1 MSSSGSRGGPSGRY
15 KNDFKPKRKMFYPK
29 RANGSGG
36 GLPGSS
42 SLSHSRT
49 DDIPNSSG
57 STNNNNSNNNSNR
70 SRYLTSPSGP
80 GKNYW
85 NKSYGTYYPSY
96 SNYNRYSNRPPM
108 ESRTSSSNYSSSYS
122 SPNYSRPASNDINS
136 NASGS
141 GFNSAP
147 NSGGNPSISD
157 SKKSFGRSFNNRS
170 SLSNS
175 IPKNRKSN
183 SLMNSGGKKSD
194 TYYPSS
200 KGYGFKSHIDHY
212 SSDSNYNRK
221 SDDDGSNSRRNTAS
235 PDESYDHNSRFDDY
249 RKYNDNDNYNYNYN
263 YNYNDETSHSNRD
276 QDHDIDHDNKPND
289 PDHGSNDRNKFNFN
303 DVNDHNINESD
314 HDEFNPSFD
323 KDQSQNDQRKSLSE
337 GPNEDIDEEGEEGEG
352 EEDTNADADADADA
366 NVAADAEADAEMPED
381 ADAMETDTVEQKP
394 ISDMDL
400 DSTAIKNENEL
411 KSESRAEQVEDSF
424 TTPKSLI
431 PEDMTLSAVKNEG
444 EKVDPEQSEDID
456 GCVFPLPKMDGLLEQ
471 LKDEFQQNKDSLKYS
486 ISSPVKEFSQYPFYK
501 RNLIIHELR
510 KLKLFDFLSNNK
522 KIIDDKN
529 LESWK
534 QYKKALKVWELERV
548 YMDDQLRLLNS
559 INDEKKRELEL
570 IDVRI
575 KNDVP
580 TDNTPST
587 PVTTQT
593 PSQPQQESSEQLPS
607 ASGRRSR
614 RHGDLITSEAEFEEI
629 LKNLSKQD
637 EVDPMAKAL
646 RGAAPVPDLISDP
659 FEKKMLEYLD
669 CNNIVTDKRQWASRV
684 RSQFFDNFSA
694 EEHSLFCEA
703 FVKYPKKFGY
713 ISRYMG
719 GLRSSEECVIHYYL
733 TKKGVNYK
741 NLIFHYK
748 KKLNKKLNMSR
759 KGKQVKGKDGS
770 VPSTPVEI
778 TNEVENEDD
787 MPLDKET
794 TLIPIP
800 VAPNSAGANDSF
812 SEELYT
818 ETGRRKRAAAPS
830 FDGTEKK
837 DQSSSQSASSG
848 IKKKVKKPRKDENQ
862 GPLSPND
869 TNVPVSVPIPV
880 PNTQEYN
887 EALEAEGEG
896 NDNEKDRRKTISSYW
911 SIIETNAFPG
921 LLQDHGTKWT
931 TIADKLTT
939 KTATMVRNYFQ
950 RNAEKHDWF
959 RIAEEADKRLEE
971 KFAAVLAK
979 PEQNENE
986 YNSVGIQSSINRNSH
1001 ESIGAEAPPLPSHQP
1016 PIGGFDIQKQYP
1028 QQIQGVSH
1036 VHHHISPPFHHLQP
1050 LPRSPLTSL
1059 ASASAPPPPLQ
1070 HYHSMQP
1077 LHAQTHVPSQ
1087 QAPQKAPQKAPQYP
1101 QLQQSPHIESRK
1113 PSIGS
1118 LLSTKNPDSEQNTQ
1132 KAGSIM
1138 SLLNAES
1145 SPAKSEASKFESVK
1159 PSSPRNN
1166 INSLL
1171 NSPSSPV
1178 KQEPNQNSHPSISP
1192 S

>member
-49 DDIPNSSG
+49 DDIPNSGGGGGSG
-57 STNNNNSNNNSNR
+57 SGSGNNNGNNNTNTNTNR
-70 SRYLTSPSGP
+70 SRYLTSSSGP

-122 SPNYSRPASNDINS
+122 SPNYSRPVSNDINS
-136 NASGS
+136 NVPGS

-147 NSGGNPSISD
+147 NSAGNPSISD

-175 IPKNRKSN
+175 IPKSRKSN

-221 SDDDGSNSRRNTAS
+221 SDDDGSYSRRNTAS
-235 PDESYDHNSRFDDY
+235 PDESYEYNSRFDDY
-249 RKYNDNDNYNYNYN
+249 RKYNDNDNYSYN
-263 YNYNDETSHSNRD
+263 YNYNDETSHSNNRD
-276 QDHDIDHDNKPND
+276 RDRGHVHVHDTEHDKKPND
-289 PDHGSNDRNKFNFN
+289 PDYNDQNKFNFN

-337 GPNEDIDEEGEEGEG
+337 GRNEDVDEEED
-352 EEDTNADADADADA
+352 EEDEANANAES
-366 NVAADAEADAEMPED
+366 NVDT
-381 ADAMETDTVEQKP
+381 DAMETDIVEQKP
-394 ISDMDL
+394 ISAVDL
-400 DSTAIKNENEL
+400 DSTAIKNEDEL
-411 KSESRAEQVEDSF
+411 KSESRAEEVEDSF
-424 TTPKSLI
+424 TNPKSPI
-431 PEDMTLSAVKNEG
+431 SEDMALSAVANDDV
-444 EKVDPEQSEDID
+444 KVDSNQDKEMD

-510 KLKLFDFLSNNK
+510 KLKLFDFLANNK

-534 QYKKALKVWELERV
+534 QYKKGLKVWELERV
-548 YMDDQLRLLNS
+548 YMDDQLKLLNS

-587 PVTTQT
+587 PVSNQT

-607 ASGRRSR
+607 ASSRRSR

-646 RGAAPVPDLISDP
+646 KGAAPVPDLISDP
-659 FEKKMLEYLD
+659 YEQKMLEYLD
-669 CNNIVTDKRQWASRV
+669 CNNIVTDKKQWASRV
-684 RSQFFDNFSA
+684 RSQFFDNFSP

-748 KKLNKKLNMSR
+748 KKLNKKLNMTR
-759 KGKQVKGKDGS
+759 KGKQIKGKDGS
-770 VPSTPVEI
+770 VPSTPVET

-787 MPLDKET
+787 MQLDKET
-794 TLIPIP
+794 TPIPIP
-800 VAPNSAGANDSF
+800 VAPPNSAGANDSF

-837 DQSSSQSASSG
+837 DQSSSQSVSSG
-848 IKKKVKKPRKDENQ
+848 VKKKVKKPRKDENQ

-869 TNVPVSVPIPV
+869 TNIPVSVPISAPATAPV
-880 PNTQEYN
+880 PNPQEYN
-887 EALEAEGEG
+887 EALEPEVEG
-896 NDNEKDRRKTISSYW
+896 NDSEKDRRKTISSYW
-911 SIIETNAFPG
+911 SIIEANAFPG
-921 LLQDHGTKWT
+921 LLQEHGTKWT

-950 RNAEKHDWF
+950 RNAEKHDWL

-1001 ESIGAEAPPLPSHQP
+1001 ESIGAEAPPVSAHQP

-1028 QQIQGVSH
+1028 QPIHGVSH
-1036 VHHHISPPFHHLQP
+1036 VHHQISPPFHHLQP

-1059 ASASAPPPPLQ
+1059 ASAPPPPLQ
-1070 HYHSMQP
+1070 HYHSIQP
-1077 LHAQTHVPSQ
+1077 LPAQAHVHSQQIPSQ
-1087 QAPQKAPQKAPQYP
+1087 QIPQQYP

-1118 LLSTKNPDSEQNTQ
+1118 LLSTKNPDSEQNNQ

-1145 SPAKSEASKFESVK
+1145 SPAKSEVTKFESVK